1 MNPAFRDLNK
11 NGRLDPYEDPR
22 RPVEARV
29 EDLLSQM
36 TLEEKAGMMFHAMIG
51 MNPDGSLV
59 EGESQV
65 GSISTSDMVLNKK
78 MNTFNVLQG
87 TRPGLMAEWY
97 NRLQALAESSRLGI
111 PVTIASDPRHSYGV
125 SDNPVASFLAGD
137 FSEWPEP
144 IGLGA
149 TDDPELVREFG
160 DIARQE
166 YLAVGIRIALHPMVD
181 LCTEPRWSRAYGCFG
196 EDADLVSR
204 IAYAYIRGLQGETLG
219 PESVACM
226 TKHFPGGGPQLGGE
240 DPHFH
245 YGREQVYPGDNFE
258 YHLKPFE
265 AAFAAG
271 TAQIMPYYG
280 MPVGTDLE
288 EVGFSYSKGVV
299 TDLLRGRFGF
309 DGVVC
314 TDWGLVT
321 DQEYVGGEV
330 MPARAWGVEHLDR
343 RQRVAKIIEAGVDQ
357 FGGEFC
363 PELVVDL
370 VRDGRIPEGR
380 IDVSV
385 RRLLRDKFRLGLF
398 DNPYVDPEAAER
410 IVGNSR
416 FRERGEYAQR
426 KSIVLLKNG
435 DRGGAPVLPLA
446 GRPRLYLENVDRDV
460 AARYGEIVERP
471 EDADFAVLRLRAPY
485 EARDRNLLERLFHS
499 GDLDFKEP
507 EKGRIL
513 SLLRTVP
520 TIVDIFLERPAVV
533 PEIAAEAIG
542 LLADFGAND
551 AALLDVVFG
560 RFSPTGK
567 LPFELPSSM
576 EAVRNQKEDVP
587 HDSENPLFPFGFGLT
602 YSR

>member
-1 MNPAFRDLNK
+1 VDPAFRDLNK

-22 RPVEARV
+22 RPVEERV

-36 TLEEKAGMMFHAMIG
+36 TLDEKAGMMFHAMIG
-51 MNPDGSLV
+51 LNPDGSLV

-65 GSISTSDMVLNKK
+65 GSISTSDMLLNKK

-87 TRPGLMAEWY
+87 TKPRLMAEWY
-97 NRLQALAESSRLGI
+97 NRVQALAESTRLGI

-181 LCTEPRWSRAYGCFG
+181 LCTEPRWSRVYGCFG

-204 IAYAYIRGLQGETLG
+204 IGSAYIRGFQGETLG
-219 PESVACM
+219 LESVACM
-226 TKHFPGGGPQLGGE
+226 TKHFPGGGPQLDGE
-240 DPHFH
+240 DPHFR
-245 YGREQVYPGDNFE
+245 YGREQVYPGGNAE

-265 AAFAAG
+265 AVFAAG

-280 MPVGTDLE
+280 MPVGTDME

-343 RQRVAKIIEAGVDQ
+343 HQRVAKIIEAGVDQ

-363 PELVVDL
+363 PDLVVDL
-370 VRDGRIPEGR
+370 VRDGRIPESR
-380 IDVSV
+380 IDESV

-398 DNPYVDPEAAER
+398 DNPYVDPDAAER
-410 IVGNSR
+410 IVGNPQ
-416 FRERGEYAQR
+416 FRERGEYVQR
-426 KSIVLLKNG
+426 RSVVLLKNSG
-435 DRGGAPVLPLA
+435 VLPLS
-446 GRPRLYLENVDRDV
+446 GRPRLYVENVDRDV
-460 AARYGEIVERP
+460 AARYGEIADRP
-471 EDADFAVLRLRAPY
+471 EDADIAILRLRAPY
-485 EARDRNLLERLFHS
+485 EERDKNLLERLFHS

-513 SLLRTVP
+513 SILRTVP
-520 TIVDIFLERPAVV
+520 TIVDIFLERPSVI
-533 PEIAAEAIG
+533 PEIAAEAAG
-542 LLADFGAND
+542 LLGNFGAND
-551 AALLDVVFG
+551 AALLDIVFG
-560 RFSPTGK
+560 RFAPTGK

-576 EAVRNQKEDVP
+576 DAVRKQKEDLP
-587 HDSENPLFPFGFGLT
+587 YDSENPLFPFGFGLT
-602 YSR
+602 YGA

>member
-1 MNPAFRDLNK
+1 
-11 NGRLDPYEDPR
+11 
-22 RPVEARV
+22 
-29 EDLLSQM
+29 
-36 TLEEKAGMMFHAMIG
+36 
-51 MNPDGSLV
+51 
-59 EGESQV
+59 
-65 GSISTSDMVLNKK
+65 STSDMVGNKK

-87 TRPGLMAEWY
+87 TKPRLMAEWY
-97 NRLQALAESSRLGI
+97 NRLQALAESTRLGI

-149 TDDPELVREFG
+149 TADPELVREFG

-166 YLAVGIRIALHPMVD
+166 YLAVGIRLALHPMVD
-181 LCTEPRWSRAYGCFG
+181 LCTEPRWSRVYGCFG

-204 IAYAYIRGLQGETLG
+204 IGYAYIRGFQGETLG

-288 EVGFSYSKGVV
+288 EVGFSYSKGAV

-314 TDWGLVT
+314 TDWGLVS

-343 RQRVAKIIEAGVDQ
+343 HQRVAKIIEAGVDQ
-357 FGGEFC
+357 LGGEFY

-370 VRDGRIPEGR
+370 VRDGRLPESR

-398 DNPYVDPEAAER
+398 DNPYVDPDAAER

-435 DRGGAPVLPLA
+435 DRGGASVLPLA
-446 GRPRLYLENVDRDV
+446 GRPRLYVENVDRDV
-460 AARYGEIVERP
+460 AAGYGEIAERP

-485 EARDRNLLERLFHS
+485 EQRNNNLLERLFHS

-507 EKGRIL
+507 EKSRIL

-520 TIVDIFLERPAVV
+520 TIVDIFLERPAVI

-542 LLADFGAND
+542 LLANFGAND
-551 AALLDVVFG
+551 AALLDIVFG
-560 RFSPTGK
+560 RFSPTGR

-587 HDSENPLFPFGFGLT
+587 YDSENPLFPFGFGLT
-602 YSR
+602 YTGP

>member
-22 RPVEARV
+22 RPVEERV

-36 TLEEKAGMMFHAMIG
+36 TVEEKAGMMFHAMIG

-65 GSISTSDMVLNKK
+65 GSISTSDMVLKK
-78 MNTFNVLQG
+78 MMNTFNVLQG
-87 TRPGLMAEWY
+87 TRPRLMAQWY

-181 LCTEPRWSRAYGCFG
+181 LCTEPRWSRVYGCFG

-204 IAYAYIRGLQGETLG
+204 VAYAYIRGLQGETLG

-343 RQRVAKIIEAGVDQ
+343 HQRVAKIIEAGVDQ

-370 VRDGRIPEGR
+370 VRDGRIAESR

-398 DNPYVDPEAAER
+398 DAPYVDPDAAER

-435 DRGGAPVLPLA
+435 DRGGAPALPLS
-446 GRPRLYLENVDRDV
+446 GRPRLYIENVDRDV
-460 AARYGEIVERP
+460 AARYGEIAERP
-471 EDADFAVLRLRAPY
+471 EDADFAIVRVRAPY
-485 EARDRNLLERLFHS
+485 EQRNKNLLERLFHS

-513 SLLRTVP
+513 SLLRAVP

-533 PEIAAEAIG
+533 PEIAAEATG

-587 HDSENPLFPFGFGLT
+587 HDSEDPLFPFGFGLT